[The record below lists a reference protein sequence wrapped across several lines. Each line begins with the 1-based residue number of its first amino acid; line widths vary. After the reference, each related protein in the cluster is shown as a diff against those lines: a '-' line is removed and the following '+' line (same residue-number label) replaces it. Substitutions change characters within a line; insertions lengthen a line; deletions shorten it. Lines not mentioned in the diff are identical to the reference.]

1 VGNPVVLSQP
11 PRPDLSSFRDD
22 LDIVTSEPCSGDETA
37 LLFLAVEGARQLCAG
52 VPRASSSRHI
62 GVAAQALGMAGY
74 HVSDPLTGEFRHQLT
89 EAVRNHALRPADA
102 RERAEEALILTTDA
116 VVGAR
121 ELLGDRHD
129 DPELAAGLA
138 ELHRAVAALVRDVG
152 PRRAAELM
160 LAAAAAEP
168 EPEPA

>member
-1 VGNPVVLSQP
+1 VGNPVVLSLP
-11 PRPDLSSFRDD
+11 PRSDLSSFRDD
-22 LDIVTSEPCSGDETA
+22 LDIATSDPCLGDETA

-74 HVSDPLTGEFRHQLT
+74 HVSDPLTGEFRQQLT
-89 EAVRNHALRPADA
+89 EAVRNHTLHCPADA

-116 VVGAR
+116 VGGAR

-160 LAAAAAEP
+160 LAAAA
-168 EPEPA
+168 EPA

>member
-1 VGNPVVLSQP
+1 MGIPFMLSQP
-11 PRPDLSSFRDD
+11 PRSDLSSFRED
-22 LDIVTSEPCSGDETA
+22 LVAAASDASLGDETA
-37 LLFLAVEGARQLCAG
+37 LLFLAIEGARLLCAG
-52 VPRASSSRHI
+52 VGWESSSGHI
-62 GVAAQALGMAGY
+62 GVAAEALGMAGY

-89 EAVRNHALRPADA
+89 EAVRIHATHGPADA
-102 RERAEEALILTTDA
+102 HERAEEALILTTDA
-116 VVGAR
+116 VVSAR

-160 LAAAAAEP
+160 LAAATEP
-168 EPEPA
+168 E